1 MKQKIFTISQPV
13 VIPKPVSWNISIV
26 LSRKGC
32 IDILRSRTPSSIY
45 WCCQIRS
52 KDTMHP
58 TTTLLACMTP
68 NQVNFKNEKD
78 VWDHMYGKRLS
89 KKTQKGSFK
98 VKDSVRLNR
107 KLLQFYLPGWAKKNL
122 LWNMSYLV
130 WFLLKR
136 LSRRNF
142 GQGYLSQTRFI
153 KSERV
158 KWWFIPSG
166 QDHEAWLVGKVS
178 EINTTVGLTRR
189 TWKAFEDECRV
200 LHYLT

>member
-45 WCCQIRS
+45 WCCQIWS

-98 VKDSVRLNR
+98 VKDSVRLNK

-122 LWNMSYLV
+122 L
-130 WFLLKR
+130 
-136 LSRRNF
+136 
-142 GQGYLSQTRFI
+142 
-153 KSERV
+153 
-158 KWWFIPSG
+158 
-166 QDHEAWLVGKVS
+166 
-178 EINTTVGLTRR
+178 
-189 TWKAFEDECRV
+189 
-200 LHYLT
+200 